1 MTPPFTLSFA
11 PLPLCLPA
19 PRPAPRPVLRRWQVE
34 YRWTHL
40 ASGQAGRSVLEFT
53 ARDREDAQG
62 RARRVVQDVA
72 HYLGQSAFRLEIGEV
87 AA

>member
-1 MTPPFTLSFA
+1 MNPPFTLTFS

-19 PRPAPRPVLRRWQVE
+19 PRPVLRPWRVE
-34 YRWTHL
+34 YRWTHR

-62 RARRVVQDVA
+62 RARRVVEDVA
-72 HYLGQSAFRLEIGEV
+72 RYLGQSAFRLEIGEV